1 MAKKVSKKEKKSL
14 IPMVDLALQ
23 YKVLKPQLH
32 KAMEEVFKSTR
43 FILGPEV
50 ATLESRLAEYCET
63 KYAIACGSGTDALQ
77 MALMAIGVGPGDEVI
92 TTPFTF
98 IATAEVIAL
107 LGAKPVFVDIDPD
120 TYCMDPQKIEKAI
133 SKKTK
138 AIIPVHLYG
147 QSADMDPILEIAKKR
162 KIFVIE
168 DACQAIG
175 ATYKGRKVCSLGEMG
190 CISFFP
196 SKNLGGYGDGGMVL
210 TSDEKLFQILRMI
223 RDHGSVQ
230 KYHHV
235 RLGFNSRLDTLQ
247 AAILLVK
254 FQYLNSWNK
263 ARRKIAEMYTQ
274 LLKNAKV
281 KTPIIREGNEHVF
294 HQYTIQV
301 QDRDGLRKH
310 LEKYGISTAV
320 HYPVP
325 LHLQPAFQFL
335 KFKPGQFPIA
345 EEVASRVVSLPM
357 YPELKPNQVRFI
369 AEKII
374 EFTG

>member
-1 MAKKVSKKEKKSL
+1 MAKKNSKKEKYTP

-23 YKVLKPQLH
+23 YKTLKSEIH
-32 KAMEEVFKSTR
+32 KAMEAVLKSTR

-50 ATLESRLAEYCET
+50 STLESCLAEYCEVR
-63 KYAIACGSGTDALQ
+63 YGIACGSGTDALQ
-77 MALMAIGVGPGDEVI
+77 MALMAIGVVPGDEVI

-120 TYCMDPQKIEKAI
+120 TYCLDPQKIEKAI
-133 SKKTK
+133 SQKTK

-147 QSADMDPILEIAKKR
+147 QPSDMDSILKIAKKR
-162 KIFVIE
+162 RIFVIE

-175 ATYKGRKVCSLGEMG
+175 ARYKGKRVCGLGDMG
-190 CISFFP
+190 CVSFFP
-196 SKNLGGYGDGGMVL
+196 SKNLGGYGDGGMIL
-210 TSDEKLFQILRMI
+210 TSDEKLYQTLRMI

-254 FQYLNSWNK
+254 FKYLDSWNK
-263 ARRKIAEMYTQ
+263 ARRRIAEMYTQ
-274 LLKNAKV
+274 LLKKAQV
-281 KTPIIREGNEHVF
+281 KTPVIHEGNEHVF

-301 QDRDGLRKH
+301 KDRDGLRKH
-310 LEKYGISTAV
+310 LESHGISTAV
-320 HYPVP
+320 HYPIP
-325 LHLQPAFQFL
+325 LHLQPAFKFL
-335 KFKPGQFPIA
+335 KLKPGQFPIA
-345 EEVASRVVSLPM
+345 EEVASHVVSLPI

>member
-1 MAKKVSKKEKKSL
+1 MAKKISKKEKYSP

-23 YKVLKPQLH
+23 YKTLKPRLQ
-32 KAMEEVFKSTR
+32 KAIEEVLKSTR

-50 ATLESRLAEYCET
+50 STLESRLAEYCET
-63 KYAIACGSGTDALQ
+63 RYGIACGSGTDALQ

-107 LGAKPVFVDIDPD
+107 LGATPVFVDIEPD
-120 TYCMDPQKIEKAI
+120 TYCIDPQKIEKAI

-147 QSADMDPILEIAKKR
+147 QAADMDSILEISKKR
-162 KIFVIE
+162 HISVIE

-175 ATYKGRKVCSLGEMG
+175 ATYKGKKVCGLGDMG
-190 CISFFP
+190 CVSFFP
-196 SKNLGGYGDGGMVL
+196 SKNLGGYGDGGMIF

-230 KYHHV
+230 KYHHA
-235 RLGFNSRLDTLQ
+235 RLGMNSRLDTLQ

-254 FQYLNSWNK
+254 FQYLDSWNK
-263 ARRKIAEMYTQ
+263 ARRKIAEMYTA

-281 KTPIIREGNEHVF
+281 KTPVIREGNEHVF

-301 QDRDGLRKH
+301 KDRDGLRKH
-310 LEKYGISTAV
+310 LESYGISTAV
-320 HYPVP
+320 HYPIP

-345 EEVASRVVSLPM
+345 EEVASHVVSLPM
-357 YPELKPNQVRFI
+357 YPELKPHQVRFI
-369 AEKII
+369 TEKII